1 MTTAHSKIVGG
12 STARRVINCPGSVAL
27 CDTVPPQVEN
37 DYMREGTMLHELVSQ
52 CVTEGNAERERLITE
67 AGLTDSQE
75 WKIRKALELFDTH
88 IDPEYTTEIDVE
100 ERVELAPGI
109 FGTADVIGQRKDDDG
124 ELVAIVL
131 DWKFGDGVM
140 VEAEENEQ
148 LMFYGAG
155 AVHKK
160 HWAFGVMNR
169 SVHEVDLVI
178 IQPPHIRIWRT
189 TATRLRY
196 FRRDLL
202 AAVETAQQPDA
213 PIVAGDH
220 CRFCPAK
227 AVCPVVTGAVER
239 AVRQRI
245 LDIKPERLGEMM
257 ALAQSCE
264 DWASDVRKL
273 ALQALEKNIPVPGYK
288 LVNKRAQRVWA
299 NEKAALEQLYTL
311 APDLQFVEIISPA
324 QAEKLLKKEK
334 LKLPEGLTSQVSSG
348 LTIAEEADSRPAAVT
363 IGTTLVS
370 ALSKIV

>member
-1 MTTAHSKIVGG
+1 MTAHSKIVGG
-12 STARRVINCPGSVAL
+12 STASRVINCPGSVAL
-27 CDTVPPQVEN
+27 CDKVPPQVEN
-37 DYMREGTMLHELVSQ
+37 DYMREGTMLHDLISQ
-52 CVTEGNAERERLITE
+52 IVFEEAETREEVLNK
-67 AGLTDSQE
+67 ADLTDDQRA
-75 WKIRKALELFDTH
+75 KIETALRLFDTEV
-88 IDPEYTTEIDVE
+88 DPEFYLTGAVE
-100 ERVELAPGI
+100 ATVAYPWNASI
-109 FGTADVIGQRKDDDG
+109 FGTADVIGKVKEKDYHR
-124 ELVAIVL
+124 AIVL

-140 VEAEENEQ
+140 VDAKENEQ
-148 LMFYGAG
+148 LLFYA
-155 AVHKK
+155 AAAWASD
-160 HWAFGVMNR
+160 HWAFKGIKYV
-169 SVHEVDLVI
+169 ELII
-178 IQPPHIRIWRT
+178 IQPPFIRRWMTDID
-189 TATRLRY
+189 RLAK
-196 FRRDLL
+196 FNDEL
-202 AAVETAQQPDA
+202 AMAVHRAQQPDA

-288 LVNKRAQRVWA
+288 LVNKRAQRVWSD
-299 NEKAALEQLYTL
+299 EKAALEQLYTL
-311 APDLQFVEIISPA
+311 APDLQFLEIISPA
-324 QAEKLLKKEK
+324 QAEKALKTKK
-334 LKLPEGLTSQVSSG
+334 LKLPDGMTVAVSSG